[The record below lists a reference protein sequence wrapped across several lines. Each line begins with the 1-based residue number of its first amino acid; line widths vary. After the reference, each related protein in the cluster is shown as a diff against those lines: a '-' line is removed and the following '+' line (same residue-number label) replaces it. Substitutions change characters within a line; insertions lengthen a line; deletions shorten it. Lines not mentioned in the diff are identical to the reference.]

1 MLGPAGSI
9 VEHEASP
16 GLFQRCVVVDQSDGL
31 LLRRDAEDAEPFQAP
46 PGAVRPQPPDVP
58 SGFLGQLK
66 VGQVVEA
73 STADGWARGTW
84 LEPVLGSAAPLSVQ
98 LLAEGGEVSVS
109 EADVRPALDWV
120 EGTWRPAAD
129 ESAPKPD
136 EAPPTELPAKPAQP
150 PVEPAPEAAPE
161 SPPPAAAPPASG
173 APPDKEEE
181 ERVTPSEAPSG
192 AEPTV
197 KTQTSSTPEVDSE
210 VARQEPPTL
219 SAEEVGR
226 IFATGSSV
234 EVTSFADGLRGSWYS
249 GLVVESP
256 TARGAVRVRYT
267 GSNTEE
273 EEVSVSRLRPEPPE
287 VLLSEW
293 KALACADTA
302 LELYFQQGWWDVVV
316 AEVKK
321 TCIAVVAPEY
331 AKRHTVPPTKLRPRW
346 SFDPAS
352 RHEPSGGWSL
362 SVGGTSYALAA
373 WREQAAALAAE
384 ANAAAEA
391 ERAAAAAASRPPEPL
406 SAAEAEAAAAAVAA
420 EAESEAAAE
429 ASLDGDALSSRVSF
443 FRFGCSLE
451 FRPVEEEYLG
461 GWVPAEVLKLCPES
475 NELLLGRVDA
485 AGNTASLRET
495 CRVARCRPPPPP
507 LGEAA
512 SAGWQEGL
520 SRSHH
525 RHP

>member
-1 MLGPAGSI
+1 MLGPGNI

-58 SGFLGQLK
+58 SGFSGQLK
-66 VGQVVEA
+66 VGQLVEA

-120 EGTWRPAAD
+120 EGAWVERLH

-136 EAPPTELPAKPAQP
+136 EAPPTELPAEPAQP

-173 APPDKEEE
+173 APPDEEEE

-226 IFATGSSV
+226 IFAT
-234 EVTSFADGLRGSWYS
+234 VTG
-249 GLVVESP
+249 
-256 TARGAVRVRYT
+256 
-267 GSNTEE
+267 EE
-273 EEVSVSRLRPEPPE
+273 R
-287 VLLSEW
+287 
-293 KALACADTA
+293 
-302 LELYFQQGWWDVVV
+302 
-316 AEVKK
+316 
-321 TCIAVVAPEY
+321 
-331 AKRHTVPPTKLRPRW
+331 
-346 SFDPAS
+346 
-352 RHEPSGGWSL
+352 
-362 SVGGTSYALAA
+362 
-373 WREQAAALAAE
+373 
-384 ANAAAEA
+384 EA
-391 ERAAAAAASRPPEPL
+391 EREGEGEGEGEKRRGCGL
-406 SAAEAEAAAAAVAA
+406 REAA
-420 EAESEAAAE
+420 
-429 ASLDGDALSSRVSF
+429 RV
-443 FRFGCSLE
+443 GC
-451 FRPVEEEYLG
+451 G
-461 GWVPAEVLKLCPES
+461 
-475 NELLLGRVDA
+475 
-485 AGNTASLRET
+485 
-495 CRVARCRPPPPP
+495 
-507 LGEAA
+507 GEAA
-512 SAGWQEGL
+512 QRAVPPPRRGRA
-520 SRSHH
+520 SR
-525 RHP
+525 